1 MNNPSIEELLAK
13 LGGAFGSPERDEP
26 VDITGDNY
34 GSRTVRAMGMDGSN
48 PMARMAVG
56 LDRDQVVAEFGVLQ
70 GNQDVYDYVDTTYE
84 PGAEPPNPEGF
95 RDFMKARLR
104 ARTPDNI
111 KYIIGTLT
119 EGGDL
124 DPERP
129 GFKGK
134 PLGTNVDFDRAIDD
148 IAQRVRLIVEAL
160 NKALAD
166 DAQSEDP
173 LPNSHPRNEDHGT
186 TVLEL

>member
-1 MNNPSIEELLAK
+1 MNDYSVKEMLDQ
-13 LGGAFGSPERDEP
+13 LGRVFGSPERDEP

-34 GSRTVRAMGMDGSN
+34 GSRTVRAMGMEGSN
-48 PMARMAVG
+48 PMARVAVG
-56 LDRDQVVAEFGVLQ
+56 LDREQVIAVFGVQ
-70 GNQDVYDYVDTTYE
+70 HGNQDVYDYVDTTYE
-84 PGAEPPNPEGF
+84 PGAEPPSPEGF
-95 RDFMKARLR
+95 RDFMTARLR
-104 ARTPDNI
+104 ARTPANI
-111 KYIIGTLT
+111 KYIISTLT

-148 IAQRVRLIVEAL
+148 IAQRMRLIVGAL

-173 LPNSHPRNEDHGT
+173 FPNNHPRNEDHTT